1 MTKNGDK
8 IVKKNQKKRYMIFLQ
23 YHPPLIHTEQKKVLL
38 NGVLQICG
46 ASAPNETRLH
56 PQRVASYVKIARE
69 GEVVVPLWQ
78 NNPALLQFSQF
89 DQLHRVVYHLLV
101 FCHLK
106 HFPTSTNFATATV
119 SFHQWK
125 IIWQWIIIVQ
135 HCWFNVVNYY
145 AVKAY
150 TFCIANR

>member
-8 IVKKNQKKRYMIFLQ
+8 IMKKKQKKRDMLFLQ
-23 YHPPLIHTEQKKVLL
+23 CRPPLIHTEQKKVLL

-101 FCHLK
+101 FSHLK
-106 HFPTSTNFATATV
+106 SFPTV
-119 SFHQWK
+119 YK
-125 IIWQWIIIVQ
+125 LC
-135 HCWFNVVNYY
+135 HCHGFISPMENNMAVNHHCP
-145 AVKAY
+145 ALLIQCGQLLSCKGLH
-150 TFCIANR
+150 ILHS